1 MLMCNL
7 KEEIAYE
14 QKMDQIV
21 EQLEELMLDA
31 LLAAL
36 YKIKQRNLMFNNL
49 LKESEKN
56 DPVF

>member
-1 MLMCNL
+1 MCDL

-36 YKIKQRNLMFNNL
+36 QKVKQRNLMFDDL
-49 LKESEKN
+49 LKESQKN

>member
-1 MLMCNL
+1 MGDL

-36 YKIKQRNLMFNNL
+36 QKLKDRNMLFNNL
-49 LKESEKN
+49 LEKSGKN

>member
-1 MLMCNL
+1 MCNL

-14 QKMDQIV
+14 QKLDQIV

-36 YKIKQRNLMFNNL
+36 QKIKQRNLMFDNL
-49 LKESEKN
+49 LNESQKN
-56 DPVF
+56 DPTF

>member
-1 MLMCNL
+1 MCNL

>member
-1 MLMCNL
+1 MCDL

-36 YKIKQRNLMFNNL
+36 QKLKGRNLLFNNL
-49 LKESEKN
+49 LEKSAKN

>member
-1 MLMCNL
+1 MGDL

-36 YKIKQRNLMFNNL
+36 QKLKDRNMLFNNL
-49 LKESEKN
+49 LERSGKN

>member
-1 MLMCNL
+1 MCDL

-36 YKIKQRNLMFNNL
+36 QKVKQRNLMFDNL
-49 LKESEKN
+49 LKESQKN
-56 DPVF
+56 DPAF